1 MIDLE
6 ALDGERAAA
15 EIRQRLHALAY
26 LATGDTDQALE
37 VLAALAAE
45 THVDEILAASPPDGL
60 LAGLVLILR
69 ARLGR
74 FPERTLDV
82 LEDAIR
88 SDVTRAVDPA
98 APPIDGVEERIP
110 VLLGELRRRCL
121 GWVLLTLPPQRRLA
135 WLLVEVLRV
144 STPIAAAMLGTTEAG
159 LHTLLF
165 RARKALAEY
174 LEPRCGHLVRP
185 GYCTCESRLGV
196 ALAADFVE
204 LPEEPSLP
212 PRPGPFASLGE
223 LYRGLVIASPHLE
236 SLAPSGAE

>member
-26 LATGDTDQALE
+26 LATGDMDQALE

-45 THVDEILAASPPDGL
+45 AHVDEILAASPPDGL
-60 LAGLVLILR
+60 LAGLVRVLR

-144 STPIAAAMLGTTEAG
+144 STPVAAAMLGTTEAG

-196 ALAADFVE
+196 ALAAGFVQ
-204 LPEEPSLP
+204 LRPGP
-212 PRPGPFASLGE
+212 PPPPGPFASLGD
-223 LYRGLVIASPHLE
+223 LYRDLTP
-236 SLAPSGAE
+236 PPC